1 LELNAPST
9 QRRVHIKEARAMSPR
24 LSFAAEPLFDTPLP
38 SSTDSGVVAVSRE
51 LARGSERAF
60 LSDLAELSA
69 GIGWVQLVHCLHER
83 GVLRFLEE
91 CGENGSSLG
100 VLAARFELNPG
111 YANVVLRVL
120 AAEQWL
126 ERRAHAQ
133 TEQTRVALSNDGK
146 ELCALLDAS
155 SAVALVSKFS
165 PIAQNMSGYLFG
177 DFDPPASLPS
187 LAGLA
192 EQSANGWG
200 LAERSSVAA
209 RRLLRALDG
218 NLIGPVAVA
227 LKDEFYPGFAGRLVA
242 SSPEVWRHRP
252 LAWWLRRQQCSA
264 LFAAAHPEGQI
275 DLRQVRGNGPRM
287 RAAFAVLERAGWL
300 DLEGDRATFSAY
312 GAYAAERAWA
322 FGVPVSYLALF
333 ERIEQLLF
341 GDATAFWSRPTGS
354 TERHVD
360 RTLNVKASGA
370 AHARYFEA
378 ADRVVLEAFNR
389 PFAEQPAGF
398 VDMGS
403 GDGAWLEHVWHLIV
417 NQSDRGRLMRAFP
430 KSRRYEL
437 LMVGADY
444 NEAALNAA
452 RQRLTRA
459 GIPHL
464 ALFGDIN
471 DPHGLRARLAGHGV
485 DSRTLLHGSSFLVHN
500 RPYTGVKDVEAARA
514 HQSDVEGAYAWRGQV
529 VPNRELEQNLV
540 EFFQSWCDVIGRH
553 GMLIIELHDPE
564 RVALGKTLTNY
575 MLTHGLSDQFTVPLK
590 VFRRAASRGGL
601 TLEPHLARCYPSR
614 ADLATV
620 SVSHFRKS

>member
-1 LELNAPST
+1 
-9 QRRVHIKEARAMSPR
+9 MSPR
-24 LSFAAEPLFDTPLP
+24 LSFAAEPLFDTPL
-38 SSTDSGVVAVSRE
+38 SALSDSGVVPSSRE

-60 LSDLAELSA
+60 LNDLAELSA

-91 CGENGSSLG
+91 CGTAGTSLG
-100 VLAARFELNPG
+100 VLAPRFELNPG

-126 ERRAHAQ
+126 ERKPHA
-133 TEQTRVALSNDGK
+133 EPERTRVTLSEQGK
-146 ELCALLDAS
+146 ELCSLLQAS
-155 SAVALVSKFS
+155 SAAALIAKFS
-165 PIAQNMSGYLFG
+165 PIAQNMAAYLFD
-177 DFDPPASLPS
+177 DFDPPGSLPS
-187 LAGLA
+187 LSSLV

-200 LAERSSVAA
+200 LPERTSIAA
-209 RRLLRALDG
+209 RRLSRALDG

-227 LKDEFYPGFAGRLVA
+227 MKDEFYPGLAGRLVA

-252 LAWWLRRQQCSA
+252 LAWWLRRRQRSA
-264 LFAAAHPEGQI
+264 LFKGASAHGHI
-275 DLRQVRGNGPRM
+275 DLTRIRGNGPRI
-287 RAAFAVLERAGWL
+287 RAAFAMLERAGWL
-300 DLEGDRATFSAY
+300 SVDAERATFSAY

-322 FGVPVSYLALF
+322 FGVPVSYLPLF
-333 ERIEQLLF
+333 ERIEGLLF
-341 GDATAFWSRPTGS
+341 ADPTAFWSRAPGS
-354 TERHVD
+354 LERHVD
-360 RTLNVKASGA
+360 RTLNVKASGS
-370 AHARYFEA
+370 AHSRYFEA

-430 KSRRYEL
+430 KSRRYDL

-485 DSRTLLHGSSFLVHN
+485 DSRTMLHGSSFLVHN
-500 RPYTGVKDVEAARA
+500 RPYTGVKKAESARA
-514 HQSDVEGAYAWRGQV
+514 LQGDTEGAYAWRGQV
-529 VPNRELEQNLV
+529 VPNRDLEQNLV
-540 EFFQSWCDVIGRH
+540 EFFHSWCDVIGRH

-590 VFRRAASRGGL
+590 VFRRAAAKGGL

-614 ADLATV
+614 AELATV